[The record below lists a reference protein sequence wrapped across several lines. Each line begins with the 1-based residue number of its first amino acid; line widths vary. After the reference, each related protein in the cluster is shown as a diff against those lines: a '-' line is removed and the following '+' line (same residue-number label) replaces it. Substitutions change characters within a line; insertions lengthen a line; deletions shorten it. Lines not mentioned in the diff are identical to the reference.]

1 MPDWASE
8 FLTGGLGQGLM
19 VPWNWCMMVTYQLMG
34 YQFEFS
40 ESSVQNAFGNINDFF
55 GGMSMNSIQDIYSW
69 FLSAGLVLLNLFCLV
84 GFCRQASRLRENVT
98 VEMWIELFIK
108 TLVGNGLMVC
118 GLDILQS
125 FLGVATAASNLFLSS
140 SDVQVVPDNIDAG
153 AVLAYILLGI
163 LFVLASIVCGL
174 MIVVTVL
181 TRILNIYILSCIM
194 PVAASTLAGG
204 GEVERAGW
212 AWFKA
217 FLANCFS
224 IVIIALV
231 FRLGGFFNH
240 VLQQWAIGEENG
252 WFDGFISI
260 LASAVY
266 MVFLTASIRGSEG
279 LLKRAF
285 DLR

>member
-8 FLTGGLGQGLM
+8 FLTGGMSQGLM
-19 VPWNWCMMVTYQLMG
+19 VPWNWCMMVAYQLMG
-34 YQFEFS
+34 YQFEF
-40 ESSVQNAFGNINDFF
+40 EEGTLQNAFGNINDFF
-55 GGMSMNSIQDIYSW
+55 GGMSMNSIQDIYGW
-69 FLSAGLVLLNLFCLV
+69 FLSAGLMLLNLFCLV

-98 VEMWIELFIK
+98 IEMWIELFIK
-108 TLVGNGLMVC
+108 TLIGNILMVF
-118 GLDILQS
+118 GLDLIKS
-125 FLGVATAASNLFLSS
+125 FLGVAATTSNLFLVN

-181 TRILNIYILSCIM
+181 TRILNLYILTCIM
-194 PVAASTLAGG
+194 PIAASTLAGG
-204 GEVERAGW
+204 VEIERTGW
-212 AWFKA
+212 AWFKT

-224 IVIIALV
+224 VVMIALV
-231 FRLGGFFNH
+231 FRLGGFFNQT
-240 VLQQWAIGEENG
+240 LQGWAIGAEDG
-252 WFDGFISI
+252 WFDGFVSVI
-260 LASAVY
+260 ASAVY
-266 MVFLTASIRGSEG
+266 MVFLTVAIRGSEG